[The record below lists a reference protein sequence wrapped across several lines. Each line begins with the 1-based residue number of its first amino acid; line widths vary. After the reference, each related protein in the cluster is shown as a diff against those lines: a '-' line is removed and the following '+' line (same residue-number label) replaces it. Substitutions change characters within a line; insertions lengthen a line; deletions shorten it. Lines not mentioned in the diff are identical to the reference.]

1 MGGDG
6 PRDVRV
12 QEAVKGLAE
21 NPALPP
27 DMVFRLL
34 AWPGELRGVA
44 ERPDLT
50 DAMVAE
56 IIARDN
62 RWQVHA
68 LALNPWL
75 CHKFRMLLARHG
87 DPGIRAAV
95 VVGGEVGAACPDQRP
110 DQHSD
115 QRPDQQ
121 SGQQSGQHRD
131 QQRDQRRELFEA
143 LIDDDS
149 REVRETLARTEG
161 LPADLRARLAA
172 DPDPQIRVMLAQW
185 WSGAPE
191 NVREALLGD
200 PDEKV
205 RSAAFSAYFRYLVL
219 DDTLIDLLARDP
231 ESAVRAQLAARP
243 DLPEEMLSV
252 LTRDPS
258 PVVRLAVFARP
269 DTPVA
274 VRAAVH
280 ADITDHAPTLDDL
293 IAADDEYGLV
303 FEYLQAGSALGMLRP
318 AWVTAEAERHVD
330 SPYPCFR
337 AAAALSTKLP
347 IETVRR
353 LLDDEDEQVRMT
365 MVRTAPHLVDPA
377 RAERIERLHQWDDLT
392 MWWEY
397 EPVLTH
403 SAETMERFAVDPE
416 PRLRALASGHPDLSA
431 DLAVRLA
438 ADPEASV
445 RAAVAGHRNLPTANL
460 AALLADASE
469 RVVHAAAA
477 SPHLPLDEMDR
488 LLVRAGL

>member
-6 PRDVRV
+6 PRDVIV
-12 QEAVKGLAE
+12 HEAVKGLAE

-34 AWPGELRGVA
+34 AWPGELRAVA

-50 DAMVAE
+50 DTMVAE
-56 IIARDN
+56 IIVRDN

-75 CHKFRMLLARHG
+75 CHKFRMLLARHD

-95 VVGGEVGAACPDQRP
+95 IVGGDVGAACPDGPPGATQP
-110 DQHSD
+110 DQRRE
-115 QRPDQQ
+115 QRQ
-121 SGQQSGQHRD
+121 
-131 QQRDQRRELFEA
+131 DQRRELFEA
-143 LIDDDS
+143 LIDDYS

-161 LPADLRARLAA
+161 VPADLRARLAA
-172 DPDPQIRVMLAQW
+172 DADPQIRVMLAQW
-185 WSGAPE
+185 WAGAPG
-191 NVREALLGD
+191 NVREALLND

-205 RSAAFSAYFRYLVL
+205 RSAAFSAYFRHL
-219 DDTLIDLLARDP
+219 DLDEALIDLLARDP
-231 ESAVRAQLAARP
+231 ESDVRAQLAARP
-243 DLPEEMLSV
+243 DLPAEMLTV

-269 DTPVA
+269 DTPEA
-274 VRAAVH
+274 VRAVIH
-280 ADITDHAPTLDDL
+280 ADVTDHTPTLDDL

-303 FEYLQAGSALGMLRP
+303 FEYLQADSVLGMLRP
-318 AWVTAEAERHVD
+318 AWVTLDAERHVD
-330 SPYPCFR
+330 SPYACFR

-347 IETVRR
+347 IEAVRR

-377 RAERIERLHQWDDLT
+377 RAERIERLHQWDNLT

-403 SAETMERFAVDPE
+403 PAETMRRFAVDPE

-431 DLAVRLA
+431 DLAVTLA
-438 ADPEASV
+438 TDPEASV
-445 RAAVAGHRNLPTANL
+445 RAAVAGHRHLPTANL
-460 AALLADASE
+460 VALLADDSE

-477 SPHLPLDEMDR
+477 SPHLPIEEMDR

>member
-1 MGGDG
+1 MGGDE
-6 PRDVRV
+6 PRDVMV

-34 AWPGELRGVA
+34 AWPGELRAVA
-44 ERPDLT
+44 ERPDLS

-56 IIARDN
+56 IIARDD

-75 CHKFRMLLARHG
+75 CHKFRMLLARHA

-110 DQHSD
+110 DQ
-115 QRPDQQ
+115 RPD
-121 SGQQSGQHRD
+121 RP
-131 QQRDQRRELFEA
+131 RDQRRELFEA

-161 LPADLRARLAA
+161 VPADLRARLAA

-219 DDTLIDLLARDP
+219 DDALIDLLARDP

-269 DTPVA
+269 DTPDA

-280 ADITDHAPTLDDL
+280 SDITDNAPTLDDL

-303 FEYLQAGSALGMLRP
+303 FEYLQADSALGMLRP

-347 IETVRR
+347 IEAVRR

-377 RAERIERLHQWDDLT
+377 RAERIERLHRWDGLT

-403 SAETMERFAVDPE
+403 PEETMERFAVDPE
-416 PRLRALASGHPDLSA
+416 PRLRALASGHPDLPA

-438 ADPEASV
+438 SDPEASV
-445 RAAVAGHRNLPTANL
+445 RAAAAGHRNLPTANL
-460 AALLADASE
+460 VALIADTSE

-477 SPHLPLDEMDR
+477 SPYLPLEEMDR